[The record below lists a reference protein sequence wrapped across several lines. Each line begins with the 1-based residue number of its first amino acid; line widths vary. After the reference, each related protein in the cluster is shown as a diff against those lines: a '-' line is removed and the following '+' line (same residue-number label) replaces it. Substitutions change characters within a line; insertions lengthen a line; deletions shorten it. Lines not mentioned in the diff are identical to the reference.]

1 MSSGNEW
8 HTVARKPRKPRDA
21 TWYITEEQAKDMQKE
36 KNIWGL
42 KDALLSGESRQL
54 QKEGYVFDH
63 VTPGDENADFY
74 DDEVR
79 MRIEGNKW
87 GDVIVWRK

>member
-1 MSSGNEW
+1 MSDNGW
-8 HTVARKPRKPRDA
+8 QTVARAARKPRDT

-36 KNIWGL
+36 QNIWGL
-42 KDALLSGESRQL
+42 KDALLSGESRRL
-54 QKEGYVFDH
+54 QREGYVFDR
-63 VTPGDENADFY
+63 VAPCDENTDVY

-87 GDVIVWRK
+87 GDVVVWRK